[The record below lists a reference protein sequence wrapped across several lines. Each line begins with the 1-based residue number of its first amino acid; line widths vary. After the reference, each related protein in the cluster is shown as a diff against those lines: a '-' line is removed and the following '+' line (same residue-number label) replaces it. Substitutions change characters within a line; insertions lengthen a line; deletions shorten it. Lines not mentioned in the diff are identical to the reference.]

1 MRAPR
6 QADRALSPAATEP
19 APVSSP
25 DGVTIAGARG
35 PRLLDLFCGAGGASK
50 GYADAG
56 FEVFGVDIRPQPNY
70 PYKFFQLD
78 VRELP
83 TFWLAAFDVI
93 HASPPCQAY
102 SPLGALSPHKE
113 YPDLVAFTR
122 ALLDGSGVPYVI
134 ENVMSAPLVKER
146 SIVLCGSMFGLRT
159 YRHRRF
165 ESHMPLAAPEHPKH
179 TVLTATKQRK
189 TRWAEGWNV
198 SITGDVGTYVG
209 PDAMGIDW
217 MTGNEL
223 CEAIPPAYTRF
234 IGEQIRWLL
243 IDARAAA

>member
-1 MRAPR
+1 MDARAG
-6 QADRALSPAATEP
+6 D
-19 APVSSP
+19 
-25 DGVTIAGARG
+25 GARVVK
-35 PRLLDLFCGAGGASK
+35 PRLLDLFCGAGGAGM
-50 GYADAG
+50 GYHRAG
-56 FEVFGVDIRPQPNY
+56 FEVVGIDLNPQPNY
-70 PYKFFQLD
+70 PFAFYQGD

-83 TFWLAAFDVI
+83 NYILASFDRI

-102 SPLGALSPHKE
+102 SPLGALSPDKE

-122 ALLDGSGVPYVI
+122 ALLIGSGVPYVI
-134 ENVMSAPLVKER
+134 ENVMSAPLIKER

-165 ESHMPLAAPEHPKH
+165 ESDQPLVAPTHPKH

-189 TRWAEGWNV
+189 ARWAEGWNV

-209 PDAMGIDW
+209 PEAMGIDW

-223 CEAIPPAYTRF
+223 CQAIPPAYTQF
-234 IGEQIRWLL
+234 IGEQLL
-243 IDARAAA
+243 RHLSTSEARAA